1 VIKIRHSYTEEEI
14 ADKINDELSQIDL
27 EITTNS
33 GKVPSDFFEKNN
45 NNQQSQGDIQ
55 QKTNEAFDKVAKA
68 SGFETETF
76 KEKLSEV
83 EGDKPHKISMVKSL
97 ISGWKKLDEN
107 ERKIFQQLQQ

>member
-1 VIKIRHSYTEEEI
+1 M
-14 ADKINDELSQIDL
+14 
-27 EITTNS
+27 ITPKS
-33 GKVPSDFFEKNN
+33 GKVPEDFFNTNKS
-45 NNQQSQGDIQ
+45 QPQPQSQGNVQ
-55 QKTNEAFDKVAKA
+55 QRTNEAFNNIAKA
-68 SGFETETF
+68 SGFAAETF